1 MSVTEAMLAVCPR
14 ARMQHTPRM
23 AQSGSRTRQAQAGM
37 SLIEMMI
44 ALLLGLIVVAA
55 VYNMYTGT
63 MRSSRFTNGLQS
75 MQENGRTGVSVLQK
89 GFRLAGY
96 SPATRVT
103 GFELDPAQVDVNT
116 VVVRL
121 NQAFD
126 CNGQSTAASGGVAVN
141 TYSHDADAEQIRCR
155 GNSALASD
163 MPIVDGVEQFRV
175 LYGIDMDAD
184 DVPESYVPFG
194 HVDLTA
200 ERIAALRF
208 ALLVSS
214 GTAIRSRPLA
224 EQHVVLDAAYDTN
237 DRVVRSV
244 FSSTVKLR
252 NRR

>member
-1 MSVTEAMLAVCPR
+1 MITLVSKRRVCNSMSGQRIRTQACAR
-14 ARMQHTPRM
+14 ALPG
-23 AQSGSRTRQAQAGM
+23 QSGM

-44 ALLLGLIVVAA
+44 AMLLGLIVIAA

-75 MQENGRTGVSVLQK
+75 MQENGRSGVAVLQK

-103 GFELDPAQVDVNT
+103 GFELDPAQVDANT

-126 CNGQSTAASGGVAVN
+126 CNGQSTAGSGGVAVN
-141 TYSHDADAEQIRCR
+141 TYSHDENAEQIICR
-155 GNSALASD
+155 GNSSLATD

-184 DVPESYVPFG
+184 DVPERYVPFG
-194 HVDLTA
+194 HADLTA

-208 ALLVSS
+208 AMLVSS
-214 GTAIRSRPLA
+214 GTAIRSRPVA
-224 EQHVVLDAAYDTN
+224 EQHVVLDATFDTY
-237 DRVVRSV
+237 DRVARSV